1 MLTLHYSATFTD
13 NNKSRVLL
21 KNPSFFLLWS
31 QKLFRYLAIGIFFA
45 LSGYYII
52 YSHLFYCQ
60 TIAFSS
66 FDEVQENLYVSDGIE
81 EPQRQRMYAFI
92 RQSRQ
97 RVASFWG
104 DSVGDATLILCSN
117 PAEYQKYCHSSE
129 GAGCSLGTPWGD
141 SYIVLNP
148 YGLNEDVISHE
159 MCHDELFARLGWWK
173 TTTQIPQWFN
183 EGLALMLDRRFVA
196 ETDSVQRYLSYRD
209 EWMYLTH
216 GAQEVL
222 ELENLKSIRGFFGGN
237 QRHVMLA
244 YMTAGMEVSYWLML
258 LDPGHLRVLLK
269 AVKEGGDFT
278 QTYREMKK
286 AGEARLHI
294 PPSAYPLRW

>member
-1 MLTLHYSATFTD
+1 MIG
-13 NNKSRVLL
+13 
-21 KNPSFFLLWS
+21 
-31 QKLFRYLAIGIFFA
+31 LFVSI
-45 LSGYYII
+45 SGYYVL

-66 FDEVQENLYVSDGIE
+66 FDKVNKRLYISDGIDKI
-81 EPQRQRMYAFI
+81 QRQQMLGSI
-92 RQSRQ
+92 RRSRQ
-97 RVASFWG
+97 RVAAFWG
-104 DSVGDATLILCSN
+104 KSVGDATLILCSS
-117 PAEYQKYCHSSE
+117 PDEYQKYCHSNE

-159 MCHDELFARLGWWK
+159 MCHDELFTRLGWWK

-183 EGLALMLDRRFVA
+183 EGLALMLDRRFVP
-196 ETDSVQRYLSYRD
+196 ETDSLQRYLSYRD

-222 ELENLKSIRGFFGGN
+222 ELHNLKSMRGFFGGN

-244 YMTAGMEVSYWLML
+244 YMTAGMEVSYWLAL
-258 LDPGHLRVLLK
+258 TGSHQVQVLLG
-269 AVKEGGDFT
+269 AIRQGADFSD
-278 QTYREMKK
+278 TYRSMKK
-286 AGEARLHI
+286 AGEKRLGL
-294 PPSAYPLRW
+294 PPSRHPLQW

>member
-1 MLTLHYSATFTD
+1 MGLVFS
-13 NNKSRVLL
+13 V
-21 KNPSFFLLWS
+21 
-31 QKLFRYLAIGIFFA
+31 
-45 LSGYYII
+45 SGYYII

-60 TIAFSS
+60 TIAFSN
-66 FDEVQENLYVSDGIE
+66 FEEVNKKLYVSEGIDSL
-81 EPQRQRMYAFI
+81 QRKNMFESI
-92 RQSRQ
+92 RRSRN
-97 RVASFWG
+97 RVTKFWG
-104 DSVGDATLILCSN
+104 KPVGKATLILCSS
-117 PAEYQKYCHSSE
+117 PEEYQKYCHSSE

-196 ETDSVQRYLSYRD
+196 QTDSLQRYMSYRD

-222 ELENLKSIRGFFGGN
+222 ELNQLESIRGFFGGN

-258 LDPGHLRVLLK
+258 TGSANIRLLLDAIGK
-269 AVKEGGDFT
+269 GADFT
-278 QTYREMKK
+278 QTYKDMKL
-286 AGEARLHI
+286 AGEVRLHI
-294 PPSAYPLRW
+294 PASDYPLKW